1 MNKKIKKLPLKLIKK
16 NRKKFNLLIK
26 KSKDIKLK
34 YKKQKIKL
42 KI

>member
-1 MNKKIKKLPLKLIKK
+1 MNKKIKKLQLKLIKK
-16 NRKKFNLLIK
+16 NRKKFNLLRK

>member
-16 NRKKFNLLIK
+16 NRKKLNLLIK